1 MQKESADNSDNNNNS
16 IKELKEKIEAMEQT
30 MISMDQKIDRLLELM
45 EKDCKKMTDHIDF
58 VEGVYESVK
67 TPFTFIMDS
76 VNRVVHPV
84 LMQGPMQES
93 MQGPM
98 QGLIEEDVEDINI

>member
-1 MQKESADNSDNNNNS
+1 MQKETDDNNNKS
-16 IKELKEKIEAMEQT
+16 IEELKEKLEAMEQT
-30 MISMDQKIDRLLELM
+30 MFSMNQKIERLLELM

-84 LMQGPMQES
+84 LMQGPIE
-93 MQGPM
+93 GP
-98 QGLIEEDVEDINI
+98 IEEDVEDINI

>member
-1 MQKESADNSDNNNNS
+1 MEELNNKS
-16 IKELKEKIEAMEQT
+16 IEELKEKIEAMEQT
-30 MISMDQKIDRLLELM
+30 MISMNEKIDRLLELM

-58 VEGVYESVK
+58 VEGVYENIK

-84 LMQGPMQES
+84 LMEGPK
-93 MQGPM
+93 
-98 QGLIEEDVEDINI
+98 EDVEDINI

>member
-1 MQKESADNSDNNNNS
+1 MEEQNNIS
-16 IKELKEKIEAMEQT
+16 IEELKEKIEAMEQT

-84 LMQGPMQES
+84 LTQGPT
-93 MQGPM
+93 QGP
-98 QGLIEEDVEDINI
+98 IEEDVEDINI